1 MRLTRI
7 TVAQIAAGEDN
18 ADLTHVRLQISTA
31 QGRGIFGVSAYPWD
45 GLIYLLDWQIILFS

>member
-1 MRLTRI
+1 M
-7 TVAQIAAGEDN
+7 VAQIAAGEDN

-45 GLIYLLDWQIILFS
+45 GLIYLLDWQMILFS